1 MARTP
6 RPTARPSPP
15 AATTSPTRTR
25 ATRSIVSDPDR
36 DACGIGFVAHA
47 DGRARRSI
55 VQLALD
61 GLAGVK
67 HRGALAA
74 DAKTGDG
81 AGLLTQ
87 LPRDLVAAW
96 VTEAGADEV
105 DPGRLGLAFLFL
117 QPGDTPEDQAART
130 TARDAIA
137 AACDAEGVRLVG
149 FREVPT
155 RPEAVGDLARQVQPS
170 LFQAILVRPDD
181 VDDLEAERIAY
192 RVRRM
197 ARKTSE
203 AAGVRFYAASCSF
216 LTVTYKAMAAADQ
229 LDEFY
234 PDLRDERFTS
244 ALAIFHSRFSTNTAP
259 TWERAQPFR
268 MLCHNGEINTV
279 DGNLNLMRAREGQ
292 FVAGAMSVDGAD
304 WATPELLKPVI
315 DWDQSDSAKLDT
327 ALELLRLG
335 GRDVRHSQAM
345 LVPQVWEGARDL
357 EPEIRDF
364 YRYHSCLVEPWD
376 GPAGLIFT
384 DGVRVGAT
392 LDRNG
397 LRPLRYHVCEDGTVV
412 ASSEV
417 GAVTTSMPTDHADHH
432 GRIRR
437 ERLGPGQ
444 MLCVDPD
451 EGGLQE
457 DREIKLAIA
466 RRAPYGRWLAE
477 NLRTMKAGQPV
488 EAVPEDLKA
497 RQLAFG
503 FTKEEVI
510 SILRP
515 MATQG
520 KETTSS
526 MGDDTPMEALSQVRR
541 PVAHFLKQRFA
552 QVTNPPIDHYRESE
566 VMSLR
571 TLLGPRRS
579 LLTESAEAADL
590 VELESFFLYPEGLQ
604 RIVLSPDLTFEVQA
618 VDATFPVADGA
629 DGLET
634 ALARLGDE
642 AVAHVRAGAGIVVVS
657 DVGVDEER
665 ARVPALLAVGAV
677 HQRLLRENLRTATSL
692 VAETDE
698 ARETHDMAT
707 LIGYGADAIVPRLV
721 LQTIADLADEGRIGG
736 DNPAASVAQERY
748 RNAVEDGVLKIM
760 SKMGISV
767 LDSYRSAQI
776 FEALGLGPD
785 VIDTCFAGTV
795 STLGGVTIADLGAE
809 VLEQHRIA
817 FPDRSAGDPPAAEA
831 GADGGTADAAPLPDL
846 PSPGIIKWRKDGEF
860 HDMNKPVIDA
870 LHDTLGLGRKP
881 KREPFR
887 IDGARA
893 EQVDGRTAAFLRSAA
908 DEGRYDLYEAFSA
921 AVRERPAAF
930 PRDLLATRPAGAPI
944 PLEDVEPVEAITAR
958 FSTGAMSHG
967 ALSSEAHET
976 LAAALNMIGG
986 RANSGEGGE
995 DPARFATRGSE
1006 LDLDCRIKQVASG
1019 RFGVT
1024 PEYLANAHLLQIKM
1038 AQGSKPGEGGQI
1050 PGHKVTDEIARLRHT
1065 TPGVTLISPP
1075 PHHDIYSIEDLAQ
1088 LIFDLKQVNPLAL
1101 VDVKL
1106 VAEAGIGTVAAG
1118 VVKALADSIHIS
1130 GNDGGTGASPLSSIQ
1145 HAGLPW
1151 ELGLAE
1157 VQTTLRETG
1166 LRGRAKLR
1174 VDGGFKTG
1182 HDVLMAAL
1190 LGADEYSFGT
1200 AALFAEGC
1208 IMARACHR
1216 DTCPVGIATQ
1226 RRDLRDKFAG
1236 TPDMVAGYLTMVAEE
1251 TRRLLAGLGLP
1262 RLDDLIGR
1270 VDLLQRRV
1278 GLPPQADRLDIE
1290 PLLYDPQVG
1299 ERRFVERAEVQ
1310 DPRSELGDRVFDDA
1324 LETIFLGGITE
1335 FAYGITNADRTIGAR
1350 IGGAVGLEF
1359 GEQDPP
1365 GLARL
1370 RFTGEAGQSFGA
1382 FASRGLELVLDGEAN
1397 DYVGKGLGG
1406 GRIVIRAPQDDAG
1419 DPVLLGN
1426 TVLYGATA
1434 GELFVA
1440 GRAGERFAVRN
1451 SGATTVVE
1459 GTGDHPCEYMTGG
1472 TVVVLGP
1479 VGHNLGAGMSGG
1491 ECFVH
1496 DEQGDVLARV
1506 NRQLVEA
1513 RRPDGAHLARVR
1525 ELVEEHATVTG
1536 SRRAAAL
1543 LEEWETSVDR
1553 FWRIA
1558 PKTEMDR
1565 VASSEAAGSTA
1576 D

>member
-1 MARTP
+1 VESEVFEPMQPAERHRFDP
-6 RPTARPSPP
+6 RGEK
-15 AATTSPTRTR
+15 
-25 ATRSIVSDPDR
+25 
-36 DACGIGFVAHA
+36 DACGIGFVTHV
-47 DGRARRSI
+47 DGQARRGI
-55 VQLALD
+55 VEMALA
-61 GLAGVK
+61 GLCGVK
-67 HRGALAA
+67 HRGAVAA
-74 DAKTGDG
+74 DAASGDG

-87 LPRDLVAAW
+87 IPRELVGAWAA
-96 VTEAGADEV
+96 EAGAGDL
-105 DPGRLGLAFLFL
+105 DTTDLGLAFLFL
-117 QPGDTPEDQAART
+117 EPGSSGTAEASRAAARR
-130 TARDAIA
+130 AVEEACAHEDVRFIA
-137 AACDAEGVRLVG
+137 W
-149 FREVPT
+149 REVPT
-155 RPEAVGDLARQVQPS
+155 DPAAIGGIAQAVQPA
-170 LFQAILVRPDD
+170 LVQAILARPPGTTDR
-181 VDDLEAERIAY
+181 EGERLAY
-192 RVRRM
+192 RVRRR
-197 ARKTSE
+197 ARKACE
-203 AAGVRFYAASCSF
+203 RGGIRFYAASCSF
-216 LTVTYKAMAAADQ
+216 LTVTYKAMADADQ
-229 LDEFY
+229 LDAFY
-234 PDLRDERFTS
+234 PDLRDERYTS

-279 DGNLNLMRAREGQ
+279 AGNHNLMRAREGQ
-292 FVAGAMSVDGAD
+292 LVAGSLSVDGVD
-304 WATPELLKPVI
+304 WATPELLQPVI
-315 DWDQSDSAKLDT
+315 DEDQSDSAKLDA
-327 ALELLRLG
+327 ALELLVRG
-335 GRDVRHSQAM
+335 GRDVRHAQAM

-357 EPEIRDF
+357 DPEIRDF
-364 YRYHSCLVEPWD
+364 YRYHSALVEPWD

-384 DGVRVGAT
+384 DGRRVGAS

-417 GAVTTSMPTDHADHH
+417 GAVETTLPTDHRDHH
-432 GRIRR
+432 GLIRR

-457 DREIKLAIA
+457 DREIKLGLAKL
-466 RRAPYGRWLAE
+466 APYGEWLAD
-477 NLRTMKAGQPV
+477 NLTPASAGRPV
-488 EAVPEDLKA
+488 EGAPADLRQ

-526 MGDDTPMEALSQVRR
+526 MGDDTPIEALSQVRR

-571 TLLGPRRS
+571 TLLGPRQPI
-579 LLTESAEAADL
+579 LTQRPEAAAL
-590 VELESFFLYPEGLQ
+590 IELGSFFLYPEGLQ
-604 RIVLSPDLTFEVQA
+604 RLFMSAELPFSVQA
-618 VDATFPVADGA
+618 VDATFPVAEGP
-629 DGLET
+629 DGLLA
-634 ALARLGDE
+634 ALERLGVE
-642 AVAHVRAGAGIVVVS
+642 AAGHVRAGAGVVVVS

-665 ARVPALLAVGAV
+665 CRVPSLLAVGAV
-677 HQRLLRENLRTATSL
+677 HQRLIRDGLRTSVSL

-698 ARETHDMAT
+698 ARETHDAAT
-707 LIGYGADAIVPRLV
+707 LLGYGADAIVPRLV
-721 LQTIADLADEGRIGG
+721 LQTISDLADEGRIGG
-736 DNPAASVAQERY
+736 DNPSASVAQERY

-776 FEALGLGPD
+776 FEALGLGAD
-785 VIDTCFAGTV
+785 VIDTCFTGTV
-795 STLGGVTIADLGAE
+795 STLGGLTLADIATQ
-809 VLEQHRIA
+809 VLEQH
-817 FPDRSAGDPPAAEA
+817 AEA
-831 GADGGTADAAPLPDL
+831 FAPRGDEQPLPDL
-846 PSPGIIKWRKDGEF
+846 PSPGIIKWRTGGEY

-870 LHDTLGLGRKP
+870 LHDVLGLGRKP
-881 KREPFR
+881 ATPPL
-887 IDGARA
+887 IVDGYGS
-893 EQVDGRTAAFLRSAA
+893 EQVDGWTAQLLRRAA
-908 DEGRYDLYEAFSA
+908 DEGRYELYETFSA
-921 AVRERPAAF
+921 KVRSRPASY
-930 PRDLLATRPAGAPI
+930 PRDFLTPLALGEAI
-944 PLEDVEPVEAITAR
+944 PLDEVEPVEAITHR

-967 ALSSEAHET
+967 ALSAEAHET
-976 LAAALNMIGG
+976 LAAALNLIGG

-995 DPARFATRGSE
+995 DPARFRTRGSE

-1024 PEYLANAHLLQIKM
+1024 PEYLANAHTLQIKM

-1088 LIFDLKQVNPLAL
+1088 LIFDLKQVNPEAE

-1106 VAEAGIGTVAAG
+1106 VAEAGIGTIAAG

-1157 VQTTLRETG
+1157 VQQTLRANR
-1166 LRGRAKLR
+1166 LRGRVKLR

-1182 HDVLMAAL
+1182 HDVLLAAL

-1226 RRDLRDKFAG
+1226 RLDLRDKFAG
-1236 TPDMVAGYLTMVAEE
+1236 TPEGVAAYLLMVAEE
-1251 TRRLLAGLGLP
+1251 VRRLMAGLGL
-1262 RLDDLIGR
+1262 RTLDEAIGR
-1270 VDLLQRRV
+1270 VDLLARKE
-1278 GLPPQADRLDIE
+1278 GLTGRAERIDIS
-1290 PLLYDPQVG
+1290 PLLHDPGVG
-1299 ERRFVERAEVQ
+1299 ERRFLARQAIQ
-1310 DPRSELGDRVFDDA
+1310 DPRSALGDRVFDDA
-1324 LETIFLGGITE
+1324 LETIFLGGIVEYTY
-1335 FAYGITNADRTIGAR
+1335 AISNRDRTIGAR
-1350 IGGAVGLEF
+1350 IGGAVGLEY
-1359 GEQDPP
+1359 GELDPP

-1370 RFTGEAGQSFGA
+1370 RFTGSAGQSFGA

-1406 GRIVIRAPQDDAG
+1406 GRIVIRPPADDAG
-1419 DPVLLGN
+1419 DPVLVGN

-1440 GRAGERFAVRN
+1440 GRTGERFAVRN
-1451 SGATTVVE
+1451 SGATAVVE
-1459 GTGDHPCEYMTGG
+1459 GTGDHACEYMTGG

-1479 VGHNLGAGMSGG
+1479 TGHNLGAGMSGG
-1491 ECFVH
+1491 ECFVY
-1496 DEQGDVLARV
+1496 DPNGEVLARV

-1513 RRPDGAHLARVR
+1513 RRPDGGQLARVR
-1525 ELVEEHATVTG
+1525 HLVEEHAVVTG
-1536 SRRAAAL
+1536 SPRAAQL
-1543 LEEWETSVDR
+1543 LGSWEGAGDA

-1558 PKTEMDR
+1558 PKTAMDR
-1565 VASSEAAGSTA
+1565 VASAEAAGTTA

>member
-1 MARTP
+1 VEPDVPQPSVPSSADP
-6 RPTARPSPP
+6 R
-15 AATTSPTRTR
+15 
-25 ATRSIVSDPDR
+25 DPRRFDPR
-36 DACGIGFVAHA
+36 GEKDACGIGFVAHV
-47 DGRARRSI
+47 DGVARRSI
-55 VQLALD
+55 VAMALD
-61 GLAGVK
+61 GLCGVK
-67 HRGALAA
+67 HRGAVAA
-74 DAKTGDG
+74 DAASGDG

-87 LPRDLVAAW
+87 IPRELVAAW
-96 VTEAGADEV
+96 AADAGVRDVDAAD
-105 DPGRLGLAFLFL
+105 LGIAFLFL
-117 QPGDTPEDQAART
+117 EPGEDAAASASRDG
-130 TARDAIA
+130 ARRAVE
-137 AACDAEGVRLVG
+137 AACDEEGVRLVAW
-149 FREVPT
+149 REVPT
-155 RPEAVGDLARQVQPS
+155 DGSAIGGIAQAVQPA
-170 LFQAILVRPDD
+170 LVQAILARPAGTTD
-181 VDDLEAERIAY
+181 VEGERLAY
-192 RVRRM
+192 RVRRR
-197 ARKTSE
+197 ARKACE
-203 AAGVRFYAASCSF
+203 RDGIRFYAASCSF
-216 LTVTYKAMAAADQ
+216 LTVTYKAMADADQ
-229 LDEFY
+229 LDAFY
-234 PDLRDERFTS
+234 PDLRDERFAS
-244 ALAIFHSRFSTNTAP
+244 ALAIFHSRFSTNTSP

-279 DGNLNLMRAREGQ
+279 AGNHNLMRAREGQ
-292 FVAGAMSVDGAD
+292 LVAGSLSVDGVD
-304 WATPELLKPVI
+304 WATPDLLRPVI
-315 DWDQSDSAKLDT
+315 DEDQSDSAKLDA
-327 ALELLRLG
+327 ALELLVRG
-335 GRDVRHSQAM
+335 GRDVRHAQAM
-345 LVPQVWEGARDL
+345 LVPQVWEGARDI

-364 YRYHSCLVEPWD
+364 YRYHSCLIEPWD

-384 DGVRVGAT
+384 DGRRVGAC

-417 GAVTTSMPTDHADHH
+417 GAVATSLPTDHPDHH
-432 GRIRR
+432 GLVRR

-457 DREIKLAIA
+457 DREIKLGLAK
-466 RRAPYGRWLAE
+466 RAPYDAWLAA
-477 NLRTMKAGQPV
+477 NITPASAGRPV
-488 EAVPEDLKA
+488 EGAPDDLRQ

-526 MGDDTPMEALSQVRR
+526 MGDDTPIEALSQVRR

-571 TLLGPRRS
+571 TLLGPRQPI
-579 LLTESAEAADL
+579 LTERPDAAAL
-590 VELESFFLYPEGLQ
+590 IELGSFFLYPEGLQ
-604 RIVLSPDLTFEVQA
+604 RLFMSPDLPFSVQA
-618 VDATFPVADGA
+618 VDATFPVVDGPE
-629 DGLET
+629 GLAA
-634 ALARLGDE
+634 ALERIGTE
-642 AVAHVRAGAGIVVVS
+642 AAAHVRAGAGVVVVS

-665 ARVPALLAVGAV
+665 CRVPILLGVGAV
-677 HQRLLRENLRTATSL
+677 HQRLISDGLRTSVSL

-698 ARETHDMAT
+698 ARETHDAAA
-707 LIGYGADAIVPRLV
+707 LLGYGADAIVPRLV
-721 LQTIADLADEGRIGG
+721 LQTISDLADEGRIGG
-736 DNPAASVAQERY
+736 DNPPASVAQERY
-748 RNAVEDGVLKIM
+748 RNAIEDGVLKIM

-776 FEALGLGPD
+776 FEALGLGQD
-785 VIDTCFAGTV
+785 VIERCFTGTV
-795 STLGGVTIADLGAE
+795 STLGGVTLGDLGAQ
-809 VLEQHRIA
+809 VLEQHAEA
-817 FPDRSAGDPPAAEA
+817 FSPPA
-831 GADGGTADAAPLPDL
+831 GPDADLPDL
-846 PSPGIIKWRKDGEF
+846 PSPGIIKWRSGGEF

-870 LHDTLGLGRKP
+870 LHDALGLGR
-881 KREPFR
+881 RSSTAPFTV
-887 IDGARA
+887 DGYGS
-893 EQVDGRTAAFLRSAA
+893 EEVDGRTAELLRTAA
-908 DEGRYDLYEAFSA
+908 NEGRFDLYERFSA
-921 AVRERPAAF
+921 QVRARPAAY
-930 PRDLLATRPAGAPI
+930 PRDFLAPVPAGEPI
-944 PLEDVEPVEAITAR
+944 PLDEVEPVADITRR

-967 ALSSEAHET
+967 ALSAEAHET
-976 LAAALNMIGG
+976 LAAALNLIGG

-995 DPARFATRGSE
+995 DPSRFRTRGTE

-1024 PEYLANAHLLQIKM
+1024 PEYLANAHTLQIKM

-1088 LIFDLKQVNPLAL
+1088 LIFDLKQVNPEAE

-1106 VAEAGIGTVAAG
+1106 VAEAGIGTIAAG
-1118 VVKALADSIHIS
+1118 VVKALADSIHVS

-1157 VQTTLRETG
+1157 VQHTLRVNR
-1166 LRGRAKLR
+1166 LRGRVKLR

-1182 HDVLMAAL
+1182 HDVLLAAL

-1236 TPDMVAGYLTMVAEE
+1236 TPEMVAGYLLMVAEE
-1251 TRRLLAGLGLP
+1251 TRRLLADLGLHS
-1262 RLDDLIGR
+1262 LGEAIGR
-1270 VDLLQRRV
+1270 VDLLTRRE
-1278 GLPPQADRLDIE
+1278 GLTGKADRIDIA
-1290 PLLYDPQVG
+1290 PLLQDPGVG
-1299 ERRFVERAEVQ
+1299 ERRFVARQVIQ

-1324 LETIFLGGITE
+1324 LETIFLGGIVEYTY
-1335 FAYGITNADRTIGAR
+1335 AITNKDRTIGAR

-1359 GEQDPP
+1359 GELDPP

-1370 RFTGEAGQSFGA
+1370 RFTGSAGQSFGA
-1382 FASRGLELVLDGEAN
+1382 FSSRGLELVLDGEAN

-1406 GRIVIRAPQDDAG
+1406 GRIVIRPPEDDAG
-1419 DPVLLGN
+1419 DPVLVGN

-1440 GRAGERFAVRN
+1440 GRTGERFAVRN
-1451 SGATTVVE
+1451 SGATAVVE
-1459 GTGDHPCEYMTGG
+1459 GTGDHACEYMTGG
-1472 TVVVLGP
+1472 TVVVLGST
-1479 VGHNLGAGMSGG
+1479 GHNLGAGMSGG

-1496 DEQGDVLARV
+1496 DPNGEVLARV

-1513 RRPDGAHLARVR
+1513 RRPDGSQLAQVR
-1525 ELVEEHATVTG
+1525 ELVQEHATVTG
-1536 SRRAAAL
+1536 SRRATQLLAA
-1543 LEEWETSVDR
+1543 WEVTSES

-1565 VASSEAAGSTA
+1565 VASAEAAGTKA